1 MNILIVKLSAI
12 GDVIHTL
19 PSLNALRKRYP
30 AAKITWLVEEAASD
44 FVKGHRALDRVIVSK
59 RKKWIKGL
67 FSASFLENFHELL
80 NFVKELRDT
89 KYDLIIDFQTL
100 MKSGILV
107 ALAKGKRKAG
117 YGKGMEH
124 MEHSY
129 IFLDERIP
137 PVDMNNHA
145 ILRNLMLLESLG
157 IKSQKIQ
164 YDLPVFE
171 EDREKTADLLKT
183 TGLIVSKPVVAV
195 NPVAKWETK
204 LWDNKKFAK
213 LGDRLVKDYGAE
225 IIFTGSK
232 DDLPVIEDI
241 ISHMQTKAANMAG
254 KTTLKMLAAVF
265 EQADLVI
272 STDTGPMHVA
282 AATGTPVVAI
292 FGPTAPWRTG
302 PFGSMHQVVRAE
314 LECSPC
320 FKRKCNS
327 VDCMRNISVDQ
338 VLSAVSAVLEIE
350 KSA

>member
-67 FSASFLENFHELL
+67 FSASVLENFHELL

-129 IFLDERIP
+129 TFLNERIP

-145 ILRNLMLLESLG
+145 ILRSLMLLDSLG

-164 YDLPVFE
+164 YDLPVFK
-171 EDREKTADLLKT
+171 EDIEKTADLLKT
-183 TGLIVSKPVVAV
+183 TGLSGSKPVVSV

-204 LWDNKKFAK
+204 LWDNKKFAE
-213 LGDRLVKDYGAE
+213 LGDSLVNDYGAE
-225 IIFTGSK
+225 IIFTGSR

-241 ISHMQTKAANMAG
+241 ISHMQTKAANLAG

>member
-1 MNILIVKLSAI
+1 M
-12 GDVIHTL
+12 IHTL

-30 AAKITWLVEEAASD
+30 GAKITWLVEEAASD

-67 FSASFLENFHELL
+67 FSASFLENFHEFL

-129 IFLDERIP
+129 IFLNERIP

-145 ILRNLMLLESLG
+145 ILRSLMLLESLG
-157 IKSQKIQ
+157 IKAQKIQ

-183 TGLIVSKPVVAV
+183 TGLSGSKPVIAV

-204 LWDNKKFAK
+204 LWDNKKFAE
-213 LGDRLVKDYGAE
+213 LGDRLVNDYGVE
-225 IIFTGSK
+225 IIFTGSR

-241 ISHMQTKAANMAG
+241 ISHMQTKAAIMTG

>member
-1 MNILIVKLSAI
+1 M
-12 GDVIHTL
+12 IHTL
-19 PSLNALRKRYP
+19 PALNVLRKKYP
-30 AAKITWLVEEAASD
+30 SAKITWLVEEAASD

-59 RKKWIKGL
+59 RKKWVKGL
-67 FSASFLENFHELL
+67 FSASVLENFQELL
-80 NFVKELRDT
+80 NFVQELRDT
-89 KYDLIIDFQTL
+89 RYDLIIDFQTL

-129 IFLDERIP
+129 IFLNERIP

-145 ILRNLMLLESLG
+145 ILRSLMLLESLG

-171 EDREKTADLLKT
+171 EDREKAADRLKT
-183 TGLIVSKPVVAV
+183 SGLSGSKPVVAI

-204 LWDNKKFAK
+204 LWDNKKFAE

-232 DDLPVIEDI
+232 DDLSLIEDI
-241 ISHMQTKAANMAG
+241 ISRMHSKAVNLAG

-320 FKRKCNS
+320 FKRKCDS
-327 VDCMRNISVDQ
+327 MECMQKISVDQ
-338 VLSAVSAVLEIE
+338 VLSAVPAVLKIE
-350 KSA
+350 KAA

>member
-1 MNILIVKLSAI
+1 M
-12 GDVIHTL
+12 IHTL

-44 FVKGHRALDRVIVSK
+44 FVKGHWALDRVIVSK

-145 ILRNLMLLESLG
+145 ILRSLMLLESLG

-183 TGLIVSKPVVAV
+183 TGFIGSKPVVAV

-225 IIFTGSK
+225 IIFTGGK
-232 DDLPVIEDI
+232 DDLSLIEDI
-241 ISHMQTKAANMAG
+241 TSRMHSKAVNLAG

-327 VDCMRNISVDQ
+327 ADCMRNISVDQ

>member
-1 MNILIVKLSAI
+1 
-12 GDVIHTL
+12 VIHTL